1 MLNPIEVPP
10 AGAETQPRSSLDWKR
25 FHNPSLPL
33 VVLGPDGSMIH
44 VSETARRLLGY
55 QPAQAVEASF
65 FSLIHSKQLFQVM
78 RDVAD
83 MVCHGKPSATW
94 LVRLRTVSG
103 RWQWFKADVRGRGD
117 IPEAAVTIVLK
128 SM

>member
-1 MLNPIEVPP
+1 
-10 AGAETQPRSSLDWKR
+10 
-25 FHNPSLPL
+25 
-33 VVLGPDGSMIH
+33 MIH
-44 VSETARRLLGY
+44 LSATARRLLGY
-55 QPAQAVEASF
+55 QPAQLVEASF
-65 FSLIHSKQLFQVM
+65 FSLIHAKQLFQVM

-103 RWQWFKADVRGRGD
+103 RWQWFKADVRARGER
-117 IPEAAVTIVLK
+117 PEAAVTIVLK